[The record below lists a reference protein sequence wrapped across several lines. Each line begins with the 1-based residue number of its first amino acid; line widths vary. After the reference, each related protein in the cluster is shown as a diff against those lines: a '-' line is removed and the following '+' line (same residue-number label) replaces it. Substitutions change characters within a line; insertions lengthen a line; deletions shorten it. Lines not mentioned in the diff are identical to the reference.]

1 MVDSFVQKTDDP
13 SSPVGFA
20 AARRKQMSDDPPSL
34 CELRRGKQRAVLSLW
49 KFI

>member
-1 MVDSFVQKTDDP
+1 MVGSFVQKTDDP
-13 SSPVGFA
+13 SLPVGFA
-20 AARRKQMSDDPPSL
+20 AARRKQISDDPPAL

>member
-20 AARRKQMSDDPPSL
+20 AARRKQMTEVFAVGLDLD
-34 CELRRGKQRAVLSLW
+34 LRLLLV
-49 KFI
+49 